1 LGGEGLVGA
10 IRYWDAVVDD
20 ARHTLA
26 VARTAA
32 AHGAL
37 LASST
42 RAIGLPVEDHRV
54 TGIVAKDLEN
64 GDEFR
69 IRARRVISAAGVWTD
84 DIQGLAGDRGLDVAA
99 SKGIHIVVP
108 RDRIRSGTGLILRTE
123 KSVLLVIPWEQH
135 WIVGTTDTPWD
146 LRRAHPAASRSDI
159 DYLLRWVNTV
169 LVDELTH
176 EDIVGVY
183 AGLRPLLVGESDDTS
198 KLSREHA
205 VIESASGLI
214 SIAGGKYT
222 TYRLMARDAVDAA
235 AAGLDLP
242 APASRTEETPLLGA
256 TGFDRLW
263 GAKESLDLP
272 DPERLLRRYG
282 SMVGELSALIDA
294 HPDLRHPLVDDAPY
308 LRAEIAYA
316 ASDEG
321 ALHLD
326 DVLTRRTRISIETR
340 DRGLRAAKEAAHIVA
355 PILGWDQ
362 ATSEREVAH
371 YQARVEAELD
381 SQRQPDDSTAD
392 AARMGAPDVRTGRS
406 E

>member
-1 LGGEGLVGA
+1 
-10 IRYWDAVVDD
+10 
-20 ARHTLA
+20 
-26 VARTAA
+26 
-32 AHGAL
+32 
-37 LASST
+37 
-42 RAIGLPVEDHRV
+42 
-54 TGIVAKDLEN
+54 
-64 GDEFR
+64 
-69 IRARRVISAAGVWTD
+69 
-84 DIQGLAGDRGLDVAA
+84 
-99 SKGIHIVVP
+99 
-108 RDRIRSGTGLILRTE
+108 
-123 KSVLLVIPWEQH
+123 
-135 WIVGTTDTPWD
+135 
-146 LRRAHPAASRSDI
+146 
-159 DYLLRWVNTV
+159 
-169 LVDELTH
+169 
-176 EDIVGVY
+176 
-183 AGLRPLLVGESDDTS
+183 
-198 KLSREHA
+198 
-205 VIESASGLI
+205 
-214 SIAGGKYT
+214 
-222 TYRLMARDAVDAA
+222 MARDAVDAA

-362 ATSEREVAH
+362 ATSEREIAH